1 MPNFGTWGC
10 LFSEP
15 GVPNFGTWDP
25 VDPADPVDPVIID
38 PVERKGVRSSSFFL
52 LLSGLWRAVGRAGG
66 GRRFRR
72 PPPPPPQKQ
81 REKVRE
87 IHVCVCVNKEFL
99 GQSRDEGRK
108 GTVS

>member
-38 PVERKGVRSSSFFL
+38 PVEEEEEEGSHVFGEWFSCTPPLPPSF
-52 LLSGLWRAVGRAGG
+52 LSAAENGEGG
-66 GRRFRR
+66 AF
-72 PPPPPPQKQ
+72 
-81 REKVRE
+81 
-87 IHVCVCVNKEFL
+87 VCH
-99 GQSRDEGRK
+99 
-108 GTVS
+108 